1 MIVYREITLQELSE
15 HILDI
20 DVSEHGE
27 AILFWEDGEVKAR
40 PVVWNRPRWQT
51 EADWRDSTWLVI
63 EKLPGV
69 KAWGAFDG
77 ERMAGVIVYRP
88 HLTADTAQLAA
99 LFVSRD
105 HRRMGV
111 AAGLFALLRQ
121 QAAADGHARLY
132 VSATESESAVGF
144 YRSRG
149 FIPTQDVNPELFAL
163 EPNDIHMVMDL

>member
-1 MIVYREITLQELSE
+1 MITFRELTLQELNE

-27 AILFWEDGEVKAR
+27 LIYSWINGEVTPT
-40 PVVWNRPRWQT
+40 PVVWNRPRWRT
-51 EADWRDSTWLVI
+51 EADWRDSTWLVV

-77 ERMAGVIVYRP
+77 DSMVGVIVYRP

-99 LFVSRD
+99 LFVSCS

-111 AAGLFALLRQ
+111 AARLFALLRQ
-121 QAAADGHARLY
+121 QAAADGHAKLY
-132 VSATESESAVGF
+132 VSATESASAVGF
-144 YRSRG
+144 YRSQG
-149 FIPTQDVNPELFAL
+149 FIPTQDVNAELFAL
-163 EPNDIHMVMDL
+163 EPRDIHMIMDL